1 MCVKSC
7 VCVFHRDFTG
17 TVDLSL
23 VSRYSQICSMYVQW
37 ILAVCVSRTQL

>member
-23 VSRYSQICSMYVQW
+23 VSRYSQIWLYIQW